1 MSQSRSSST
10 IRPAARLRAESTPLI
25 SKNESPPPSPARH
38 EKRGDRTSFIS
49 IKEDD
54 ADIAQTFF
62 DSKPTQPAE
71 TIADSSEDVHP
82 PELNMISTLTV
93 QEPPS
98 CCPCRRWKQIR
109 LRGRWMSRSFGDLRL
124 LGTNYQQAPD
134 WEGAVEVSPS
144 PIEEETQPSE
154 PSPVL
159 SSLERLPTEI
169 HDQIMSLLI
178 TETPSNG
185 CAHRNTDLMA
195 CLLSS
200 RTLHSVTLR
209 TLYRHATFPHSLIF
223 HKFLNQIT
231 QNSTLGSAVRR
242 LDFSHFSSIGLGRT
256 KRMNTEIQMLTAS
269 TLTACLDLTPRLRE
283 FLVQEHLE
291 DDLDERVLGKLFH
304 GLLFVTALD
313 FCGCASPSFTSAFSK
328 VISRSNPVLPS
339 TLTLE
344 RLSLHECATLPAQ
357 TFYTLLARLPRLTH
371 LDLCHTQVT
380 ASALSLIP
388 DTARLTHLNLSRCT
402 RLAGDQ
408 VVDFLVNHPAVKD
421 SLVYLNLM
429 ADASRYRLLC
439 ADDVSKLLPRLPST
453 LRALNLSGAEI
464 VSKHVPMLQP
474 LMSHL
479 EELSI
484 GFGEL
489 SLAEIQSFYIP
500 PPKPKVEESSPEE
513 EANSEQ
519 REELDRSQQV
529 TEPKPAEEVTEEPWC
544 APSLRYLDLT
554 GVKALTT
561 AMLFSSDCILLRPV
575 TQPLEVIEL
584 GERVISDLR
593 ARGPTNKRVG
603 WAVRELGRRG
613 WYVREPSPETS
624 AAEKDPGRPWK
635 MGAMW
640 WGMRKIPVAWN
651 EVGGLYGHYMFKK

>member
-1 MSQSRSSST
+1 ML
-10 IRPAARLRAESTPLI
+10 AFESPIPIETDLPPLI
-25 SKNESPPPSPARH
+25 
-38 EKRGDRTSFIS
+38 
-49 IKEDD
+49 
-54 ADIAQTFF
+54 
-62 DSKPTQPAE
+62 
-71 TIADSSEDVHP
+71 
-82 PELNMISTLTV
+82 
-93 QEPPS
+93 
-98 CCPCRRWKQIR
+98 
-109 LRGRWMSRSFGDLRL
+109 
-124 LGTNYQQAPD
+124 
-134 WEGAVEVSPS
+134 
-144 PIEEETQPSE
+144 
-154 PSPVL
+154 
-159 SSLERLPTEI
+159 
-169 HDQIMSLLI
+169 DQIMSLLI

-195 CLLSS
+195 CLLTS

-231 QNSTLGSAVRR
+231 QNPTLGGAVRR

-269 TLTACLDLTPRLRE
+269 TLTACFDLAPRLRE
-283 FLVQEHLE
+283 FLAQEHLE

-304 GLLFVTALD
+304 GLSFISALD
-313 FCGCASPSFTSAFSK
+313 FCGCASPSFTAAFSK
-328 VISRSNPVLPS
+328 VISRSNPALPS

-344 RLSLHECATLPAQ
+344 RLSLHECATLPPQ

-371 LDLCHTQVT
+371 LDLCHTPVT
-380 ASALSLIP
+380 ASALSLIS
-388 DTARLTHLNLSRCT
+388 DQARLTHLNLSRCT
-402 RLAGDQ
+402 RLAGNQ

-421 SLVYLNLM
+421 SLVYLNLL

-439 ADDVSKLLPRLPST
+439 ADDVSQLLPHLPST

-464 VSKHVPMLQP
+464 VSRHVPMLQP
-474 LMSHL
+474 LMGHL

-484 GFGEL
+484 GFCEL
-489 SLAEIQSFYIP
+489 SLAEIQSFYLP
-500 PPKPKVEESSPEE
+500 PQKPEE
-513 EANSEQ
+513 EEGWSKEGAN
-519 REELDRSQQV
+519 QQQSH
-529 TEPKPAEEVTEEPWC
+529 EPENPGQPMALKQAEEVVDPPEEPWC
-544 APSLRYLDLT
+544 PPSLRYLDLT
-554 GVKALTT
+554 GVKAITP
-561 AMLFSSDCILLRPV
+561 AMLFSSDCILLKPLTR
-575 TQPLEVIEL
+575 PLEVIEL
-584 GERVISDLR
+584 GERVMSDLR